1 MSKFSTHILDQADLV
16 ASACKT
22 LNFKKIVAHDPAE
35 VEKLKSVIKDLSI
48 ATAAE
53 MDEDLADYAKPVAD
67 AVAQGRPAANKAA
80 PAEQTIESKDVVIAR
95 RQALIEDLNKEGF
108 NDRIGKVYNS
118 FSSERTITFKQVP
131 HRRGLP
137 PFDLVLAPDFA
148 PVAGMHG
155 IFLNGTEVMSII
167 LAADSNGESEWH
179 ILKRKTF
186 NDPDEMLEL
195 VTLIA
200 AGFDLP

>member
-1 MSKFSTHILDQADLV
+1 MSTFSTQILDQADLV

-22 LNFKKIVAHDPAE
+22 LNFKKIVAHDSTE
-35 VEKLKSVIKDLSI
+35 VEKLKLVIKDLSI
-48 ATAAE
+48 ATAAQ
-53 MDEDLADYAKPVAD
+53 MDEDLADYAKPAGGN
-67 AVAQGRPAANKAA
+67 AAQGSAAAKTAA
-80 PAEQTIESKDVVIAR
+80 PAAQTIESKEALMAR
-95 RQALIEDLNKEGF
+95 RQALIEDLSKEGF
-108 NDRIGKVYNS
+108 NDRVGKVYNS

-148 PVAGMHG
+148 PVAGLHG
-155 IFLNGTEVMSII
+155 IFLKDNEVMSII
-167 LAADSNGESEWH
+167 LAADGSGDSEWH

-186 NDPDEMLEL
+186 NDSDEMLEL